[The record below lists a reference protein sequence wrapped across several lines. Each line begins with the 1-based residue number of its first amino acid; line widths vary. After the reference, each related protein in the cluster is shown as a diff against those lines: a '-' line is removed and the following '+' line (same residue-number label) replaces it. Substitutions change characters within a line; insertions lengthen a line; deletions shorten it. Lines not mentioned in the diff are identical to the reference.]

1 MYYMLCT
8 ASPFVDELKQ
18 KINGL
23 KERFRILVAKLDLS
37 SKQEQIKS
45 LETESSAPGFW
56 DNQEFA
62 QRKMRQ
68 LADLKGEVSLTENLE
83 KRIED
88 VSQLVSTSEGE
99 EILEDLKKETEELEK
114 GLGKIEMKTF
124 LGGKYDGADAILSV
138 HAGQGGTEAMDW
150 TQILQRM
157 YLRYAEKKSWKVE
170 VVDST
175 PGDEAGIKSVTMIIS
190 GSYAYGYLKGE
201 KGTHR
206 LVRQSPFN
214 ADKLRQ
220 TSFALV
226 EVMPRIEGQAEVEV
240 KEAEIEF
247 DAFRSGGHGGQNVNK
262 VSTAVRLRHKPTGIV
277 VTCQTQRFQDQNR
290 RIAMEILIG
299 KLWEIE
305 EEKRL
310 SEKAKLKGEHRMASW
325 GNQIRSYVLHPYK
338 MVKDLRTDY
347 EVSNPTAVLNG
358 ELEGFILAELKQLG

>member
-1 MYYMLCT
+1 M
-8 ASPFVDELKQ
+8 DELKQ
-18 KINGL
+18 KINDL
-23 KERFRILVAKLDLS
+23 RERFQTLLAKLDLP
-37 SKQEQIKS
+37 SKEEQIKS
-45 LETESSAPGFW
+45 LETDSVAIGFW
-56 DNQEFA
+56 DDQELA

-68 LADLKGEVSLTENLE
+68 LADLKGEASLTDNLK

-88 VSQLVSTSEGE
+88 LFQLASASEGE
-99 EILEDLKKETEELEK
+99 EILEDLKKEAEELEK
-114 GLGKIEMKTF
+114 ELGKIELKTF
-124 LGGKYDGADAILSV
+124 LGGKYDAADAILSV

-150 TQILQRM
+150 TQMLQRM
-157 YLRYAEKKSWKVE
+157 YWRYAENKGWKVE

-175 PGDEAGIKSVTMIIS
+175 PGDEAGIKSVTMIIT
-190 GSYAYGYLKGE
+190 GPYAYGYLKGE

-226 EVMPRIEGQAEVEV
+226 EVMPRIEGQVAVAV

-247 DAFRSGGHGGQNVNK
+247 ESFRSGGHGGQNVNK

-277 VTCQTQRFQDQNR
+277 VTCQTQRFQEQNR

-310 SEKAKLKGEHRMASW
+310 AEKASIKGEHRMASW

-338 MVKDLRTDY
+338 MVKDLRTNH
-347 EVSNPTAVLNG
+347 EVSNPTAVLDG
-358 ELEGFILAELKQLG
+358 ELEGFILAELKQFN